1 MKYINLHTHGK
12 YSDGQGELIEFV
24 ESAINKNMAGIG
36 FSSHTPIP
44 YDNNWSMKLKDI
56 NEYRADVNN
65 LKKLYK
71 NKIKVYLG
79 LELDY
84 IESIDIKKYIN
95 FDKLNLDYYIAAV
108 HYIYSATLKKHETV
122 DDNGKDFE
130 NVLINGFNNNIIE
143 LYTKYYETYREMIK
157 EYKPSLLAHLD
168 VVKKNNVNNKYF
180 NENDKEYINQVILT
194 LDEIKKH
201 DCIVEINTGG
211 LQRGYTSDTYPSLWI
226 LKECQKRNIKITI
239 SADAHVKENVN
250 YMFDFAIANAK
261 KAGYKHIY
269 TFNGTLFKPQS
280 I

>member
-1 MKYINLHTHGK
+1 MKYTNLHTHGK
-12 YSDGQGELIEFV
+12 YSDGSGELVDFV

-56 NEYRADVNN
+56 NEYITDVNN

-84 IESIDIKKYIN
+84 IEGIDIRKYID
-95 FDKLNLDYYIAAV
+95 FDKLNLDYYIAAI
-108 HYIYSATLKKHETV
+108 HYIYSEALKKYETV
-122 DDNGKDFE
+122 DDNGNNFK
-130 NVLINGFNNNIIE
+130 NVLINGFNNNIVK
-143 LYTKYYETYREMIK
+143 LYTKYYETYRAMIK
-157 EYKPSLLAHLD
+157 EYKPQLLAHLD

-180 NENDKEYINQVILT
+180 NESDKQYINQVMLT
-194 LDEIKKH
+194 LDEIKKYN
-201 DCIVEINTGG
+201 CIVEINTGG
-211 LQRGYTSDTYPSLWI
+211 LQRGYTRDTYPSLWI
-226 LKECQKRNIKITI
+226 LKECKKRDIKITI
-239 SADAHVKENVN
+239 SADAHAKENVD
-250 YMFDFAIANAK
+250 YMFDFAISNAK
-261 KAGYKHIY
+261 KAGYAHIY